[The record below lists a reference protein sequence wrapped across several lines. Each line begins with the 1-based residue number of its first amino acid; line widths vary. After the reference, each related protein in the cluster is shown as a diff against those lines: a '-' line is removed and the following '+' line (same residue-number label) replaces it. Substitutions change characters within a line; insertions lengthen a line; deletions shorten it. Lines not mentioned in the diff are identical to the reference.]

1 MQAVVQKLCDKPD
14 ENYATEIIQSR
25 ASYILIRVISKKK
38 LYLKNFFFTLFLIEL
53 TKKKRK

>member
-38 LYLKNFFFTLFLIEL
+38 LYLKIFFFTLFLIEL